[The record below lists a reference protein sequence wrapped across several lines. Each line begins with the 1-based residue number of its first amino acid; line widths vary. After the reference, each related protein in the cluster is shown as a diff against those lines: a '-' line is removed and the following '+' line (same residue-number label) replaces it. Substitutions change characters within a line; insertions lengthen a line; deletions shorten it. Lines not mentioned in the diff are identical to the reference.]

1 MKRLKQVK
9 VLSDSSSILGIQV
22 KVERETQLHICLHN
36 ENLKIKKPEQ
46 YITILYIIYIIL
58 IYNIYNITIL

>member
-9 VLSDSSSILGIQV
+9 VLSDTSSILGTQV
-22 KVERETQLHICLHN
+22 KVERESQLHIGLYN

-46 YITILYIIYIIL
+46 SL
-58 IYNIYNITIL
+58 